1 MKKKRIEELIPIAN
15 KALVDQY
22 KSVKEQDSKTDNAI
36 LQENEVGNYVLKSN
50 YDGKI
55 SAFGVSVAISGLLPT
70 IAMYHKESGDVKTK
84 PILAV
89 IVAIIAEDKEYEE
102 IKEAS
107 LDIFLKHAL
116 DNKTD
121 LSKLKKHV
129 LDAAIALKQVIRT
142 YEQIKEG

>member
-22 KSVKEQDSKTDNAI
+22 ESVKEQDSKI
-36 LQENEVGNYVLKSN
+36 LQKNKVGNFVLKSN

-55 SAFGVSVAISGLLPT
+55 SAFGVSVAISGLRPT
-70 IAMYHKESGDVKTK
+70 IAMYHKDSGDVKTK
-84 PILAV
+84 PILGV
-89 IVAIIAEDKEYEE
+89 IAAIIAEDKEYEA
-102 IKEAS
+102 IKEPS

-116 DNKTD
+116 DDKTD

-142 YEQIKEG
+142 YEQIKED